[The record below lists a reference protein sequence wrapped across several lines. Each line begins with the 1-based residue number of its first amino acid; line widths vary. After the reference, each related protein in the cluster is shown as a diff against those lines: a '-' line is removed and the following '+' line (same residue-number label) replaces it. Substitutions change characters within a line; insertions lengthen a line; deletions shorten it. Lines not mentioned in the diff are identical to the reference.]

1 MIGEECCL
9 QEVNKGKVDL
19 IWKRNVTMFFFLNKK
34 NEGIWYECEIS

>member
-9 QEVNKGKVDL
+9 QEVNKSWFNLKEECY
-19 IWKRNVTMFFFLNKK
+19 NVFFLNKK